1 MANRKRTYYFISIQ
15 LKNNYVIDMGRAWR
29 YRRYNQDRQYNGKRK
44 KKTNAMNDNES
55 HVGPGWSRTVS
66 SAFSINATHRVTNTV
81 PIYLISFLDQTDS
94 KLVIDM
100 YM

>member
-1 MANRKRTYYFISIQ
+1 
-15 LKNNYVIDMGRAWR
+15 
-29 YRRYNQDRQYNGKRK
+29 
-44 KKTNAMNDNES
+44 MNDNES

>member
-1 MANRKRTYYFISIQ
+1 MLFIWEGLGDTEDIIKIDNIMANRKRTYYFISIQ

-55 HVGPGWSRTVS
+55 HVGPG
-66 SAFSINATHRVTNTV
+66 
-81 PIYLISFLDQTDS
+81 
-94 KLVIDM
+94 
-100 YM
+100 